1 MDFGSYQDEI
11 RATDQRPGDKESDL
25 VVHLLG
31 LAGEAGS
38 VASVY
43 KKHMRDRDAYG
54 AWRKEM
60 RDDLGDVLWYLS
72 TIASK
77 LGLRL
82 DDVAESNLF
91 KTRSRWLPS
100 PNQQLDLEA
109 PASQRLPRSGVYT
122 FSQTPADSGKMQVLV
137 RMGDIAIGNP
147 LTDNSLSDDGYRF
160 HDIFH
165 LAYATFLGWSPV
177 TRKFLGRKRKY
188 SPEIDDAED
197 GGRGIVTEEGVAAF
211 AFAYGALHQHLDGVG
226 RLDQTLLASIAMM
239 TSKLEVSVRT
249 AADWEMAILEGHRI
263 FRALVENGGG
273 SVAFDLDERSMIYT
287 PPASI
292 TAMH

>member
-1 MDFGSYQDEI
+1 MEFAAYQDEI
-11 RATDQRPGDKESDL
+11 RSTDQRPGTNESDL

-38 VASVY
+38 VAAVY
-43 KKHMRDRDAYG
+43 KKRMRDGDAYG

-60 RDDLGDVLWYLS
+60 RDELGDVLWYLS

-82 DDVAESNLF
+82 DDVALSNLH
-91 KTRSRWLPS
+91 KTQSRWLPS
-100 PNQQLDLEA
+100 PNQQLDASA
-109 PASQRLPRSGVYT
+109 PESQRLPRRGVYT
-122 FSQTPADSGKMQVLV
+122 FNQSASSSGKMQVVV
-137 RMGDIAIGNP
+137 RMGDLQIGAP

-177 TRKFLGRKRKY
+177 TRGFLGRKRKY
-188 SPEIDDAED
+188 SAAIDEAED

-211 AFAYGALHQHLDGVG
+211 AFAYGALHQHLEDVN

-239 TSKLEVSVRT
+239 TGNLEVSVRSSE
-249 AADWEMAILEGHRI
+249 DWERAILEGHRV
-263 FRALVENGGG
+263 FRELLANGGG
-273 SVAFDLDERSMIYT
+273 SVAFDLDERSLVYS
-287 PPASI
+287 PPVEGAR
-292 TAMH
+292 